1 MEIGVVGFLQND
13 RIVSYKVNVTN
24 IKEKDY
30 KLLFCVDPKI
40 FKFSYMSN
48 SVKFIVLTPLYVF
61 LPQETF
67 SVDFKNFTVNVE
79 LMKKDFEE
87 LRECVYTWLLC
98 WKRMKIKEFI
108 NRDVALLIAKFI
120 LFRTRIGINL
130 FG

>member
-1 MEIGVVGFLQND
+1 M
-13 RIVSYKVNVTN
+13 
-24 IKEKDY
+24 KEKDY

-40 FKFSYMSN
+40 FKFSYMS
-48 SVKFIVLTPLYVF
+48 SGKFIVLTPLYVCI
-61 LPQETF
+61 PHEK
-67 SVDFKNFTVNVE
+67 VNVEIGHFTVNLD
-79 LMKKDFEE
+79 LMKKDVEE

>member
-13 RIVSYKVNVTN
+13 QIVSYKVNVIN
-24 IKEKDY
+24 IKEGDY

-48 SVKFIVLTPLYVF
+48 SGKFIVLTPLYVC
-61 LPQETF
+61 LPQEKF
-67 SVDFKNFTVNVE
+67 NVDFKDFTVNID
-79 LMKKDFEE
+79 LMKKDVEE
-87 LRECVYTWLLC
+87 LRKCVYTWLLC
-98 WKRMKIKEFI
+98 WKKMKIKELI

>member
-1 MEIGVVGFLQND
+1 MEIGVVEFLQND
-13 RIVSYKVNVTN
+13 RIVSYKVNVINT
-24 IKEKDY
+24 KEKDY

-40 FKFSYMSN
+40 FKFVY
-48 SVKFIVLTPLYVF
+48 IVLTPLYGC
-61 LPQETF
+61 LPQEKF
-67 SVDFKNFTVNVE
+67 NVDFKEFTVNVE
-79 LMKKDFEE
+79 LIKKDVEE

>member
-1 MEIGVVGFLQND
+1 MKIGVVGFLQDD

-40 FKFSYMSN
+40 FKFLYISN
-48 SVKFIVLTPLYVF
+48 SGKLIVLTPLYIC
-61 LPQETF
+61 LPQGTF
-67 SVDFKNFTVNVE
+67 SVDFKDFTVNVE
-79 LMKKDFEE
+79 LMKKDVEE

>member
-1 MEIGVVGFLQND
+1 MEIGVVGFLQDD

-24 IKEKDY
+24 MKEKDY

-40 FKFSYMSN
+40 FKFSYMYSG
-48 SVKFIVLTPLYVF
+48 KFVVLTPLYVCIA
-61 LPQETF
+61 QEK
-67 SVDFKNFTVNVE
+67 VNVEIGHFTVNLD
-79 LMKKDFEE
+79 LMKKDVEE